1 MENGRLRCISSALIA
16 DKCGWFYCF
25 FECVLL
31 PFAILLGMRIAMNT
45 FSRGLGIQNRL
56 GLSPLI
62 KQCIYTW
69 QDNQDVFSI
78 PSLRCVKCVKLFN
91 PIRIVDVTFTEGFQG
106 SSLCEFQPWTME
118 HYPFVDGWR
127 MNSMARGFPKM
138 RVPPNHQLN
147 RNFHYKPSS
156 YGGSPIYGTPHNSWI
171 TRQ

>member
-1 MENGRLRCISSALIA
+1 MFILSKHYEVELRRETYWFVGINGKWQITMYIFGFNCWQVWLVLL
-16 DKCGWFYCF
+16 F

-78 PSLRCVKCVKLFN
+78 PSLRCFKWVKLFN
-91 PIRIVDVTFTEGFQG
+91 PIRIVDVTFTDSGFQG

-138 RVPPNHQLN
+138 GVQANHQ
-147 RNFHYKPSS
+147 FK
-156 YGGSPIYGTPHNSWI
+156 
-171 TRQ
+171 